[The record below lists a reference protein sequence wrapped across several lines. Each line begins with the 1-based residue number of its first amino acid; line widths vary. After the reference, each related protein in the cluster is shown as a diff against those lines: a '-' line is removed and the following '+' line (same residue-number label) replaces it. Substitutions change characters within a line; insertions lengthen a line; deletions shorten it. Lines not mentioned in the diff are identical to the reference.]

1 MKRTI
6 VLLTLLGLTLAATA
20 TATAQERLPRRE
32 ALGIAF
38 ALCADLKTLEGTPI
52 PTDVDVKRPVALR
65 DGDYGA
71 MVLPE
76 AKLNADAIRQA
87 ATRAVPVGQLW
98 FHRLT
103 PIRDSGPV
111 GWDSLRMVDVNTP
124 EGSATVPQCALAV
137 SRNAA
142 GALELLVYG
151 NRPDPILRVPLK
163 TVAAKQDVPI
173 DLSAE
178 RGGDEGTITLRIL
191 GQFEATLRV
200 TEL

>member
-1 MKRTI
+1 MKRSI
-6 VLLTLLGLTLAATA
+6 VLLTLLGLTLATA
-20 TATAQERLPRRE
+20 ASAQERLSRRE

-38 ALCADLKTLEGTPI
+38 ALCADLKTFEGTPI

-65 DGDYGA
+65 EGDYGA

-76 AKLNADAIRQA
+76 SKLNAEAIAKA
-87 ATRAVPVGQLW
+87 AGGVVPVGQLW

-103 PIRDSGPV
+103 PVRDSGPV
-111 GWDSLRMVDVNTP
+111 GSDSLRMVDVNTP
-124 EGSATVPQCALAV
+124 EGAATVPQCALAV
-137 SRNAA
+137 SRTAA

-151 NRPDPILRVPLK
+151 NRPEPILRVPLK
-163 TVAAKQDVPI
+163 SISAKQDVPI
-173 DLSAE
+173 DMSAE